1 MYVVSGEPR
10 TNWAKRDSFYHAGDV
25 AAEAK
30 KVAITDQ

>member
-1 MYVVSGEPR
+1 MHVVSGEPR
-10 TNWAKRDSFYHAGDV
+10 TNWAKQDLFYLARDV